1 MGYLNNQIITVD
13 AILTKKGRELLAKGD
28 GSFNITQFALSDDEV
43 DYTLYNP
50 NHPSGSAFYG
60 EAIENMPLL
69 EAFPD
74 ESQMMKYKLV
84 TLPRQTAKMPILA
97 GSGIGPLLK
106 IPQLSSETITPETLN
121 YLNGTKFE
129 PAGYSFTISDVR
141 VTSQF
146 FGSGVDSEA
155 ARMLAQQ
162 NANQTITNGTST
174 SQTVIGTNCS
184 IVATGVNTLFG
195 ANNILYATLVVVGL
209 NSGARASV
217 PLQITKTTTASLK
230 NKLWQTQIKQK

>member
-1 MGYLNNQIITVD
+1 MGYLNNQLITVD

-28 GSFNITQFALSDDEV
+28 GSFDITQFALSDDEV

-74 ESQMMKYKLV
+74 QSQMMKYKLV

-121 YLNGTKFE
+121 YLNGTNFE
-129 PAGYSFTISDVR
+129 PSGYSFTISDVR

-146 FGSGVDSEA
+146 FGSGVSTPA
-155 ARMLAQQ
+155 AQALANQ
-162 NANQTITNGTST
+162 NANTTVTNGTST
-174 SQTVIGTNCS
+174 SQTVIGTTCT
-184 IVATGVNTLFG
+184 IIATGVNTLFG

-209 NSGARASV
+209 DSGARASV
-217 PLQITKTTTASLK
+217 PMQITKTTTATS
-230 NKLWQTQIKQK
+230 

>member
-74 ESQMMKYKLV
+74 QNQMMKYKLV

-97 GSGIGPLLK
+97 GSGIGPILK

-121 YLNGTKFE
+121 YLNGTNFE
-129 PAGYSFTISDVR
+129 PNGYSFTISDVR

-146 FGSGVDSEA
+146 FGSGVSSA
-155 ARMLAQQ
+155 AAQALAAQ

-195 ANNILYATLVVVGL
+195 TNNILYATLVVVGMD
-209 NSGARASV
+209 SGARASV
-217 PLQITKTTTASLK
+217 PLQITKTTTA
-230 NKLWQTQIKQK
+230 

>member
-1 MGYLNNQIITVD
+1 MGYLNNQLITVD

-28 GSFNITQFALSDDEV
+28 GSFDITQFALSDDEV

-50 NHPSGSAFYG
+50 SHPSGSAFYG

-74 ESQMMKYKLV
+74 QNQMMKYKLV

-106 IPQLSSETITPETLN
+106 VPQLSQEVITPETLN
-121 YLNGTKFE
+121 YLNGTNFE
-129 PAGYSFTISDVR
+129 PSGYSFTISDVR

-146 FGSGVDSEA
+146 FGSGVSTPA
-155 ARMLAQQ
+155 AQALANQ
-162 NANQTITNGTST
+162 NANTTVTNGTST
-174 SQTVIGTNCS
+174 SQTVIGTTCT
-184 IVATGVNTLFG
+184 IVATGVNVLFG
-195 ANNILYATLVVVGL
+195 TNNILYATIVVVGL
-209 NSGARASV
+209 DSGARASV
-217 PLQITKTTTASLK
+217 PIQVTKTTTAS
-230 NKLWQTQIKQK
+230 

>member
-84 TLPRQTAKMPILA
+84 TLPRQTAKMPVLA

-129 PAGYSFTISDVR
+129 PSGYSFTISDVR

-146 FGSGVDSEA
+146 FGSGVSTA
-155 ARMLAQQ
+155 AAQALAAQ
-162 NANQTITNGTST
+162 NANMTITNGTAT
-174 SQTVIGTNCS
+174 SQTVIGTTCT

-195 ANNILYATLVVVGL
+195 SNNILYATLIVVGL
-209 NSGARASV
+209 DSGARASV
-217 PLQITKTTTASLK
+217 PIQVTKTTTAS
-230 NKLWQTQIKQK
+230 

>member
-1 MGYLNNQIITVD
+1 MGYLNNQLITVD

-28 GSFNITQFALSDDEV
+28 GSFDITQFALSDDEV

-106 IPQLSSETITPETLN
+106 LPQLSSETITPETLN
-121 YLNGTKFE
+121 YLNGTNFE
-129 PAGYSFTISDVR
+129 PSGYSFTISDVR

-146 FGSGVDSEA
+146 FGSGVSTPA
-155 ARMLAQQ
+155 AQALAAQ
-162 NANQTITNGTST
+162 NANSTVTNGTST
-174 SQTVIGTNCS
+174 SQTVIGTTCT
-184 IVATGVNTLFG
+184 IVATGVNVLFG
-195 ANNILYATLVVVGL
+195 TNNILYATLVVVGL
-209 NSGARASV
+209 DSGARASV
-217 PLQITKTTTASLK
+217 PIQVTKTTTAS
-230 NKLWQTQIKQK
+230 